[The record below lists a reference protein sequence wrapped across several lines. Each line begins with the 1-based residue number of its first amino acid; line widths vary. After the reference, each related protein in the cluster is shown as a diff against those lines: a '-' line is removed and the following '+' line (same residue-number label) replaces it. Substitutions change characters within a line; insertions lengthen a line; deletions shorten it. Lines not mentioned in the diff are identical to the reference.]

1 MKKHLKIL
9 LMIVLFMGVFYSVNG
24 SHSLAYE
31 ENDVLVKFLNE
42 AKGKKIFVEKNDGKE
57 ASDALKNMIH
67 EKLQQGK
74 LKEIRNILETYN
86 AKRSVFTE
94 ITYPVIRTSKGK
106 PELE

>member
-42 AKGKKIFVEKNDGKE
+42 AKGKKY
-57 ASDALKNMIH
+57 L
-67 EKLQQGK
+67 
-74 LKEIRNILETYN
+74 
-86 AKRSVFTE
+86 
-94 ITYPVIRTSKGK
+94 
-106 PELE
+106 